1 MVLSWLK
8 GCSEFKKRQDSLLT
22 KNPLLL
28 SNSRNHLS
36 LFQSNCSM
44 LFYLGYFIIVW
55 SALNG
60 FSMALYRIIY
70 IRTPNVVKNIGEK
83 QLLGYFA
90 TAGIVFSAAVAFLY
104 LVGEATGRRCGGVPL
119 PGRGGHRPSQLQ
131 RLPRLHRQVP
141 GD

>member
-83 QLLGYFA
+83 RLLGYFA
-90 TAGIVFSAAVAFLY
+90 TTGIVFSAAVAFLY
-104 LVGEATGRRCGGVPL
+104 LVGEATGRHSFNACHGYTDKF
-119 PGRGGHRPSQLQ
+119 
-131 RLPRLHRQVP
+131 QVTDL
-141 GD
+141 G